1 MSRENSA
8 EQSRRGGVEEESGK
22 ERRGQTSRHLSPLID
37 ILPGPGLQFMPFVVM
52 EDLLDKLKLLDY
64 EVEFVSELRMRPLN
78 RLVIS
83 VLVNCYLSRLFNSI
97 QALLRAAD
105 QPRGTVLHVLLPGC
119 LAYQE
124 VR

>member
-1 MSRENSA
+1 
-8 EQSRRGGVEEESGK
+8 
-22 ERRGQTSRHLSPLID
+22 
-37 ILPGPGLQFMPFVVM
+37 MPFVVM

-119 LAYQE
+119 LAHQE